1 MTTYNKVD
9 NQGALMGNWVEEEA
23 LRRDTGSSRYK
34 PWSPKEGMGRS
45 HPRVIAHSDA
55 VDAKE
60 YKASSKVSS
69 FADFA
74 VPSTVGPRE
83 RRRLEELHAQAK
95 AIKEHLYA
103 NGQDKD
109 VSHESTN
116 QASYK
121 AYDPAYVAHGVVRV
135 PPRGRG
141 GFKDFDASIVGKT
154 RGEVAAMDAA
164 NLQSHAAALP
174 HQATVTRYSHAVTS
188 GSELGFALSAAEPNR
203 NPFGKST
210 AFTNDIL
217 DIKVPLS
224 FIKES
229 VHLFIYVEVVH
240 GEASEPGAEA
250 TPGIGINIQARA
262 AALKLKQGLL
272 LASPGELTV
281 NPCESKTNML
291 VDKRRALV
299 RLADSTTS
307 ISFTEFCAGLHQLGL
322 AALPP
327 KDMLHQVFMY
337 LDKDQVGQITWTAL
351 LALLNV
357 A

>member
-1 MTTYNKVD
+1 M
-9 NQGALMGNWVEEEA
+9 
-23 LRRDTGSSRYK
+23 SST
-34 PWSPKEGMGRS
+34 
-45 HPRVIAHSDA
+45 H
-55 VDAKE
+55 
-60 YKASSKVSS
+60 
-69 FADFA
+69 
-74 VPSTVGPRE
+74 
-83 RRRLEELHAQAK
+83 
-95 AIKEHLYA
+95 
-103 NGQDKD
+103 
-109 VSHESTN
+109 
-116 QASYK
+116 
-121 AYDPAYVAHGVVRV
+121 
-135 PPRGRG
+135 
-141 GFKDFDASIVGKT
+141 FDSSIVGKT

-217 DIKVPLS
+217 DIKV
-224 FIKES
+224 
-229 VHLFIYVEVVH
+229 VH

-272 LASPGELTV
+272 LASP
-281 NPCESKTNML
+281 
-291 VDKRRALV
+291 DKRRTLV
-299 RLADSTTS
+299 RLADSTNS